1 MKNNQNSH
9 LVWDEIWEKSQ
20 EEQDVDV
27 LKKDLVSSKK
37 SNTWKRYTEIVERR
51 FGGWKNVISI
61 ELGSGM
67 GGHSLM
73 AASEGA
79 TVYLLD
85 YSEIALKLAEK
96 RFELLDIKGNFIYG
110 SAFDIDSFKKVDFNL
125 SWSFGTAEHFNGQ
138 IRQDFF
144 NLHFDYI
151 ISKGLTIISTPYK
164 YSINYRIWMF
174 YALKFKEWNYGLE
187 IPFSKTEYLNRLNK
201 SDNELIEIYLD
212 EGRPCL
218 KKAVGILKKHS
229 KIRYY
234 TIGFLLKLAVK
245 LNIKIPPFC
254 YRSIILIAE
263 KKLT

>member
-1 MKNNQNSH
+1 MKKNQNSH
-9 LVWDEIWEKSQ
+9 RVWDEIWKNSNRDYNINALLNELN
-20 EEQDVDV
+20 E
-27 LKKDLVSSKK
+27 SKQTK
-37 SNTWKRYTEIVERR
+37 TWKKYTQIVNQK

-85 YSEIALKLAEK
+85 YSEEALELAK
-96 RFELLDIKGNFIYG
+96 RRFDVLGIKANFIYG
-110 SAFDIDSFKKVDFNL
+110 NAFDLDLFKKVDFNL
-125 SWSFGTAEHFNGQ
+125 SWSFGTAEHFSGQ
-138 IRQDFF
+138 IRKDFF

-151 ISKGLTIISTPYK
+151 ITNGLTIISTPYK

-187 IPFSKTEYLNRLNK
+187 IPFSKKEYLAKLSM
-201 SDNELIEIYLD
+201 SDNNLVEIYLD

-218 KKAVGILKKHS
+218 KKAINILRKHS
-229 KIRYY
+229 KLRYY
-234 TIGFLLKLAVK
+234 SIGLILKIAIK
-245 LNIKIPPFC
+245 LNIRIAPFF

-263 KKLT
+263 KK